1 MILMEE
7 ASKEELMR
15 RIAGEIILSESPG
28 RVMKK
33 WRSLFELTQAEVA
46 RLMRISPSV
55 LSDYENDRRKSP
67 GTGFVRRFVQALI
80 EADELRGGQQVR
92 KYAVFYRSLSAAV
105 MDLDEFESP
114 RTVKEV
120 VSAVRGEI
128 LAGEGLLDMPIY
140 GYTVIDSIKAIKL
153 LDAYD
158 FLHLFGRNPMRAL
171 IFTSVT
177 RGRSPMVAARLYPI
191 KPKLI
196 IIHGPRREQ
205 VDRLA
210 IELAELEKICFAL
223 STLPTVEELINGLKS
238 LRAAGRGEG

>member
-28 RVMKK
+28 SAMRK

-114 RTVKEV
+114 RTVKEI
-120 VSAVRGEI
+120 VSAVRGEV

-223 STLPTVEELINGLKS
+223 STLPTVEELINGLRS
-238 LRAAGRGEG
+238 IRAAGREEG

>member
-1 MILMEE
+1 MVFMEE

-15 RIAGEIILSESPG
+15 RVAGEIILSESPG
-28 RVMKK
+28 RVMRK
-33 WRSLFELTQAEVA
+33 WRALFELTQAEVA
-46 RLMRISPSV
+46 RFMRISPSV

-80 EADELRGGQQVR
+80 EADELRGGQQIR
-92 KYAVFYRSLSAAV
+92 KYEVFYRNLSAAV
-105 MDLDEFESP
+105 IDLDEFESP
-114 RTVKEV
+114 RTVKEI
-120 VSAVRGEI
+120 VSAIGGEV
-128 LAGEGLLDMPIY
+128 LAGEGLLDAPVY
-140 GYTVIDSIKAIKL
+140 GYTVIDSIRAIKL

-158 FLHLFGRNPMRAL
+158 FLYLFGKNPMRAL

-196 IIHGPRREQ
+196 VIHGPRREQ

-210 IELAELEKICFAL
+210 IELAELEKICLAL
-223 STLPTVEELINGLKS
+223 STLPTVEEVINGLRS
-238 LRAAGRGEG
+238 LKIAGREVR

>member
-28 RVMKK
+28 SAMRK

-92 KYAVFYRSLSAAV
+92 KYAVFYKSLSAAV

-120 VSAVRGEI
+120 VSAVRGEV
-128 LAGEGLLDMPIY
+128 LAGEGLLDIPIY

-210 IELAELEKICFAL
+210 IELAELERICFAL
-223 STLPTVEELINGLKS
+223 STLPTVEELINGLRS
-238 LRAAGRGEG
+238 IRAAGREEG